1 MHNIGAGVME
11 HGLSGM
17 NNGANT
23 FTPGTEAAKAEITE
37 LTSDKEFQKKLRHR
51 DPRVRAPGIGKPP

>member
-23 FTPGTEAAKAEITE
+23 FTPRPDQTA
-37 LTSDKEFQKKLRHR
+37 
-51 DPRVRAPGIGKPP
+51 